1 MRHKLIVRLLRMVRS
16 ESGAHMRSRIKR
28 TAALRCIFWQGE
40 YPISEPAGRHP
51 DVLAYYDK
59 QQLTELTQCHSQKGN
74 LSNTTLPGPLEKLK
88 VEVIIPIRS
97 LLRLT
102 LQRSAKNRD
111 AWRSI

>member
-1 MRHKLIVRLLRMVRS
+1 MNKTILKLLRRIRP

-40 YPISEPAGRHP
+40 YPITEPCGRHP

-59 QQLTELTQCHSQKGN
+59 QQLSELKECHSQKGN
-74 LSNTTLPGPLEKLK
+74 QSDTTLPGPLEKLR

-102 LQRSAKNRD
+102 LQKSEKNPD
-111 AWRSI
+111 GWRSI